1 MKIKDIVENFNVTSK
16 DARGITLTDK
26 EKGITLTVPPD
37 QAAAFQIDPQ
47 NPNKFSMNQQALQQT
62 PNAASPD
69 QLPGPKVGAE
79 IEIAPNSSETMGT
92 DPQAQQNQA
101 APQPMGENQEEDDED
116 EYDKEEDDLIGSGK
130 DGDVGGDPTDDLI
143 SDVEDK
149 KFTRYSRG
157 NITSPPSKK
166 LAEDDELNRWLTIAR
181 LR

>member
-1 MKIKDIVENFNVTSK
+1 MKIKDIVENFSVTSK

-26 EKGITLTVPPD
+26 VKGITLTVPPD

-79 IEIAPNSSETMGT
+79 VELSPNSSETMGT
-92 DPQAQQNQA
+92 EPHDQQNQGMT
-101 APQPMGENQEEDDED
+101 PQPMGETQEDED
-116 EYDKEEDDLIGSGK
+116 EYDREGDDLIGSGK
-130 DGDVGGDPTDDLI
+130 DGDIGGDPTDNLI

-149 KFTRYSRG
+149 EFTRFARG
-157 NITSPPSKK
+157 NITKPSKK
-166 LAEDDELNRWLTIAR
+166 ELAENDELARWLTIAR